1 MFYKP
6 VETIPTFAWAALPD
20 GAVDF
25 VNHHWVEY
33 TGLSTEKTMGSG
45 WKAVHPADLPRYE
58 QTQLTR

>member
-20 GAVDF
+20 DAVDF
-25 VNHHWVEY
+25 VNRHWVEY